1 MESKRTMEK
10 GILSEQ
16 KWTFPIT
23 RVRDPDNISILLP
36 HLNENIYCGHVPPV
50 PPLYSKYMGKQSIP
64 FGSWVSRPVGTTS
77 RTDVAS
83 LKRLNLA
90 NKTPWMELCVCFF

>member
-23 RVRDPDNISILLP
+23 RVRDPDNISVLP
-36 HLNENIYCGHVPPV
+36 RLSENIYCGHVPP
-50 PPLYSKYMGKQSIP
+50 LHRKYMGKQSIP
-64 FGSWVSRPVGTTS
+64 FWFLGLQTS
-77 RTDVAS
+77 GNNIQNRGRT
-83 LKRLNLA
+83 
-90 NKTPWMELCVCFF
+90 